1 MQFGGVQLYETLSS
15 LEGNI
20 IRLAVPSW
28 PPHPKRCSCCHTE
41 HSGKSSSATSLQHF
55 GHYAGPRTRQ
65 GRWSLLGTW
74 IKGAVGR
81 APGPSSSSTAKQR
94 YTPTSSSATPT
105 PATSSRVAVGTG
117 TSPSV
122 GNSNNSTPQ
131 VSGQPTTVSPTAVPN
146 SSLHVLFGV
155 QGSRWSLEV
164 EQINT
169 ALLNDPAFFRELK
182 TRYKKHRSWIKRLIS
197 PFRFRF
203 CRFVK
208 LEKFDTG
215 RVLSQ
220 GDDLPDYP
228 GIKDDYEYD
237 PRPGTIPMISPK
249 TFAVCLKAC
258 DMNCKWP
265 WLNPWHDCVSLPCR
279 SYRLGCIPKKKSEF
293 DIQSDDAVAVAWGLE
308 ADHAISF
315 AFMAAYHLVPLLA
328 AFGFWIYWL
337 IKFPGD
343 WQNAAVPVLTVLA
356 IFAVLWVPFGK
367 HLGIV

>member
-1 MQFGGVQLYETLSS
+1 MQFAMPS
-15 LEGNI
+15 L
-20 IRLAVPSW
+20 PQ
-28 PPHPKRCSCCHTE
+28 HPKQCFCCHIE
-41 HSGKSSSATSLQHF
+41 RSGESSDTNPPQSANRIS
-55 GHYAGPRTRQ
+55 GPQ
-65 GRWSLLGTW
+65 LSQWRWNLPVTW
-74 IKGAVGR
+74 IKATI
-81 APGPSSSSTAKQR
+81 SSAARSFKSSTASKR
-94 YTPTSSSATPT
+94 YTPT
-105 PATSSRVAVGTG
+105 TSSTTSTPVTSSPAAGNTS
-117 TSPSV
+117 TSPSAM
-122 GNSNNSTPQ
+122 NSSNSTPQ
-131 VSGQPTTVSPTAVPN
+131 VSSSPTTAPPTAVPDP
-146 SSLHVLFGV
+146 SLRVLFGV

-164 EQINT
+164 EQISVT
-169 ALLNDPAFFRELK
+169 AALNDPAFFRELR
-182 TRYKKHRSWIKRLIS
+182 TRYKRHRSWMKRLIS

-208 LEKFDTG
+208 LEKIDTG

-220 GDDLPDYP
+220 GEDLPDYS
-228 GIKDDYEYD
+228 GVKDDYEYT

-258 DMNCKWP
+258 DMNCKWR

-293 DIQSDDAVAVAWGLE
+293 DIQSDDAIAVAWGLE

-315 AFMAAYHLVPLLA
+315 AFMAVYHLVPLLA

>member
-1 MQFGGVQLYETLSS
+1 MS
-15 LEGNI
+15 
-20 IRLAVPSW
+20 RLKCLKSVVFSG
-28 PPHPKRCSCCHTE
+28 S
-41 HSGKSSSATSLQHF
+41 SGKVSKPWNISAAWFRAAAGGSS
-55 GHYAGPRTRQ
+55 
-65 GRWSLLGTW
+65 
-74 IKGAVGR
+74 R
-81 APGPSSSSTAKQR
+81 ASQR
-94 YTPTSSSATPT
+94 YTPTSTSATSAPVASPQT
-105 PATSSRVAVGTG
+105 AGGVNSNLSAPGSASSPLQVLGQPATV
-117 TSPSV
+117 PSK
-122 GNSNNSTPQ
+122 
-131 VSGQPTTVSPTAVPN
+131 TVPGP
-146 SSLHVLFGV
+146 SLRVLFGV

-164 EQINT
+164 EQISVT

-208 LEKFDTG
+208 LEKFDAG

-228 GIKDDYEYD
+228 GVKDDYEYT

-293 DIQSDDAVAVAWGLE
+293 DIQSNDAIAVAWGLE

-315 AFMAAYHLVPLLA
+315 AFMAVYHLVPLLA
-328 AFGFWIYWL
+328 AFVFWIYWL

>member
-1 MQFGGVQLYETLSS
+1 MEQ
-15 LEGNI
+15 I
-20 IRLAVPSW
+20 
-28 PPHPKRCSCCHTE
+28 
-41 HSGKSSSATSLQHF
+41 
-55 GHYAGPRTRQ
+55 
-65 GRWSLLGTW
+65 
-74 IKGAVGR
+74 
-81 APGPSSSSTAKQR
+81 
-94 YTPTSSSATPT
+94 
-105 PATSSRVAVGTG
+105 
-117 TSPSV
+117 SV
-122 GNSNNSTPQ
+122 
-131 VSGQPTTVSPTAVPN
+131 TAV
-146 SSLHVLFGV
+146 
-155 QGSRWSLEV
+155 
-164 EQINT
+164 
-169 ALLNDPAFFRELK
+169 LNDPAFFRELK

-228 GIKDDYEYD
+228 AVKDDYEYD

-265 WLNPWHDCVSLPCR
+265 WINPWHDC
-279 SYRLGCIPKKKSEF
+279 KKSEF
-293 DIQSDDAVAVAWGLE
+293 DIQSDDAIAVAWGLE

-315 AFMAAYHLVPLLA
+315 AFMAVYHLVPLLA

>member
-1 MQFGGVQLYETLSS
+1 MPLL
-15 LEGNI
+15 
-20 IRLAVPSW
+20 PD
-28 PPHPKRCSCCHTE
+28 HPNQCFCCHIE
-41 HSGKSSSATSLQHF
+41 RPGKSSSVTSPQSLN
-55 GHYAGPRTRQ
+55 RTPDPKASQ
-65 GRWSLLGTW
+65 WS
-74 IKGAVGR
+74 
-81 APGPSSSSTAKQR
+81 QR
-94 YTPTSSSATPT
+94 YTPTRTSTTSTPVASSQIAGGDTTNPSPGNNSNSAPQVLGQ
-105 PATSSRVAVGTG
+105 PATD
-117 TSPSV
+117 P
-122 GNSNNSTPQ
+122 
-131 VSGQPTTVSPTAVPN
+131 PTAGSDP
-146 SSLHVLFGV
+146 SLRILFGV
-155 QGSRWSLEV
+155 QGSRWSLEI
-164 EQINT
+164 EQISVT
-169 ALLNDPAFFRELK
+169 TLLNDPAFFRQLK
-182 TRYKKHRSWIKRLIS
+182 TRYKKHRSWLKRLLS

-228 GIKDDYEYD
+228 GVKDDYEYD
-237 PRPGTIPMISPK
+237 PRPGTNPMISPK

-293 DIQSDDAVAVAWGLE
+293 DIQSDDAIAVAWGLE

-315 AFMAAYHLVPLLA
+315 AFMAVYHLMPLLA

>member
-1 MQFGGVQLYETLSS
+1 MPLLPQ
-15 LEGNI
+15 
-20 IRLAVPSW
+20 
-28 PPHPKRCSCCHTE
+28 HPKQCFCCHIDRPGKP
-41 HSGKSSSATSLQHF
+41 SGTTPPQSPVHIPVPQISQWRWNLPLTWVKAVIRSAASS
-55 GHYAGPRTRQ
+55 
-65 GRWSLLGTW
+65 
-74 IKGAVGR
+74 
-81 APGPSSSSTAKQR
+81 SSSSTASQR
-94 YTPTSSSATPT
+94 YT
-105 PATSSRVAVGTG
+105 PATSSTISTPPAVASSPVAARTS
-117 TSPSV
+117 TSPSTV
-122 GNSNNSTPQ
+122 NSSSSAPQ
-131 VSGQPTTVSPTAVPN
+131 VSSQPTTVPSTAFPDP
-146 SSLHVLFGV
+146 SLRVLFCV

-164 EQINT
+164 EEISIT

-182 TRYKKHRSWIKRLIS
+182 TRYKKHRSLTKRLIS

-208 LEKFDTG
+208 LEKIDTG

-220 GDDLPDYP
+220 GEDLPDYS
-228 GIKDDYEYD
+228 GVKDDYEYT

-293 DIQSDDAVAVAWGLE
+293 DIQSDDAIAVAWGLE

-315 AFMAAYHLVPLLA
+315 AFMAVYHLVPLLA

>member
-1 MQFGGVQLYETLSS
+1 VQFGGVQLYETLSS
-15 LEGNI
+15 LELNTI
-20 IRLAVPSW
+20 QLAMPSM
-28 PPHPKRCSCCHTE
+28 PHHPKQCFCCHIE
-41 HSGKSSSATSLQHF
+41 RPVKNSSATSTRYPD
-55 GHYAGPRTRQ
+55 GIPGPGVRQ
-65 GRWSLLGTW
+65 WCWILPMAW
-74 IKGAVGR
+74 IKAAAGGASS
-81 APGPSSSSTAKQR
+81 PSNSSTARQR
-94 YTPTSSSATPT
+94 YTPTSSSTTSTP
-105 PATSSRVAVGTG
+105 VVGG
-117 TSPSV
+117 TSTNPAAT
-122 GNSNNSTPQ
+122 NNSSSAPQ
-131 VSGQPTTVSPTAVPN
+131 VSGQPTTAPLTAIPDP
-146 SSLHVLFGV
+146 SLRILFGV

-164 EQINT
+164 EQINIT
-169 ALLNDPAFFRELK
+169 AVLNDPAFFRELK
-182 TRYKKHRSWIKRLIS
+182 TRYKKHRSWIKRLVS

-220 GDDLPDYP
+220 GDDLPDHP
-228 GIKDDYEYD
+228 GFESDYEYT
-237 PRPGTIPMISPK
+237 PRPGINPMISPK

-279 SYRLGCIPKKKSEF
+279 SYRLGCIPKKRSEF
-293 DIQSDDAVAVAWGLE
+293 DIQSDDAIAVAWGLE

-315 AFMAAYHLVPLLA
+315 AFMAVYHLVPLLA

-356 IFAVLWVPFGK
+356 IFAVMWLPFGK